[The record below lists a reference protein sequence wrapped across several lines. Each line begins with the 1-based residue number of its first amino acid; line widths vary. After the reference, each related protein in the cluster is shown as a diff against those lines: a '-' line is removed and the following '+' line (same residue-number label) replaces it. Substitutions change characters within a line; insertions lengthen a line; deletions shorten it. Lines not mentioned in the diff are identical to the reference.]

1 MKYSIEHITEYAYS
15 EPASLSYNEV
25 FLQIRNTPVQQVKQY
40 AVDITPTP
48 LKVLE
53 RVDFFGNVCR
63 TYMVQQPHQKMRIR
77 SNCIVETLKHP
88 SLNPG
93 ASSDWQLTAQQLA
106 EPATEEQLDA
116 SQYIYKS
123 PLTVID
129 KEVTA
134 YAAPSFPPGRP
145 VLEGALELMT
155 RIFTDFTYDKSATTV
170 DTSVLQVLRKKRGV
184 CQDFSHLC
192 ISALRGLGLAA
203 RYVSGYLET
212 LPPPGKKKLVG
223 SDASH
228 AWLSVYT
235 PEYGWVD
242 LDPTNNMMPNEQHVI
257 IGWGRDYGD
266 ITPVKGVVMGGG
278 IHNLSVS
285 VDMNQIK

>member
-1 MKYSIEHITEYAYS
+1 MKYHIEHVTEYAYS

-25 FLQIRNTPVQQVKQY
+25 FLRIRNTPTQQVTQY
-40 AVDITPTP
+40 SIDITPTP
-48 LKVLE
+48 LKVIE
-53 RVDFFGNVCR
+53 RVDYFGNICR
-63 TYMVQQPHQKMRIR
+63 TFMVQQPHQRMKIH
-77 SNCIVETLKHP
+77 SSCVVETLKCP
-88 SLNPG
+88 NPDPVTT
-93 ASSDWQLTAQQLA
+93 SKWELTAQQLA
-106 EPATEEQLDA
+106 SPKTEEQLDA

-129 KEVTA
+129 NEVTA
-134 YAAPSFPPGRP
+134 YAAPSFPSGRP
-145 VLEGALELMT
+145 VLEGALELMS
-155 RIFTDFTYDKSATTV
+155 RIFTDFTYDKHATNV

-212 LPPPGKKKLVG
+212 IPPPGKKKLVG

-242 LDPTNNMMPNEQHVI
+242 LDPTNNMMPKEQHVI
-257 IGWGRDYGD
+257 IGWGRDYSD

-278 IHNLSVS
+278 IHQLSVS

>member
-1 MKYSIEHITEYAYS
+1 MKYRIEHITEYAYS
-15 EPASLSYNEV
+15 EPASLSHNEV
-25 FLQIRNTPVQQVKQY
+25 FLQIRNTPSQQVTEY
-40 AVDITPTP
+40 GIEITPAP
-48 LKVLE
+48 PKIIE
-53 RVDFFGNVCR
+53 RVDYFGNVCR
-63 TYMVQQPHQKMRIR
+63 TFMIQQPHQKMTIH
-77 SNCIVETLKHP
+77 SKCAVETFKRSDIDP
-88 SLNPG
+88 TTT
-93 ASSDWQLTAQQLA
+93 SDWQQTAKQLA
-106 EPATEEQLDA
+106 APVTEEQLEA

-129 KEVTA
+129 TEVTA
-134 YAAPSFPPGRP
+134 YASPSFPPGRP

-155 RIFTDFTYDKSATTV
+155 RIFTDFTYDKTATTV
-170 DTSVLQVLRKKRGV
+170 DTSVLQVLRKRRGV
-184 CQDFSHLC
+184 CQDFAHLC

-223 SDASH
+223 TDASH

-235 PEYGWVD
+235 PECGWVD
-242 LDPTNNMMPNEQHVI
+242 LDPTNNMMPKEQHVI

-266 ITPVKGVVMGGG
+266 VTPVKGVVMGGG
-278 IHNLSVS
+278 IHQLSVS